1 MYLEES
7 HAFDLHER
15 YILLYFTGILIFC
28 LLQMEKSDFAIAHAN
43 KAKLRA
49 YGYATAI
56 LAVLCLGLVVSNIM
70 TFNYMYQRFANV
82 S

>member
-1 MYLEES
+1 
-7 HAFDLHER
+7 
-15 YILLYFTGILIFC
+15 
-28 LLQMEKSDFAIAHAN
+28 MEKSDFAIAHAN

>member
-1 MYLEES
+1 MLLIYMNVIY
-7 HAFDLHER
+7 F
-15 YILLYFTGILIFC
+15 YILLVLSFSFFI
-28 LLQMEKSDFAIAHAN
+28 LQMEKSDFAIAHAN

-70 TFNYMYQRFANV
+70 TFNYMYQRFASV